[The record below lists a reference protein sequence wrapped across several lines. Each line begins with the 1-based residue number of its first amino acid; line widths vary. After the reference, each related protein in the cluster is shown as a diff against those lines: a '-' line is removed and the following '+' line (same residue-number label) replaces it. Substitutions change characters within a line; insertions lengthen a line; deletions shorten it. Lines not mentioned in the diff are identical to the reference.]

1 MNKFLKLIEQSLPDE
16 DKQLQYTVIEKIVNI
31 FSKTL
36 KSVPGMSV
44 SAEYPDRFIID
55 IEGDKVVFAIVDMID
70 GEGDFI
76 DEDGEDLS
84 YKVDQEVEK
93 LAQKASSG
101 ARGLVGRAFGT
112 APQKALA
119 ARKERDNVAAQGVD
133 VYRQMT
139 KDISTAIQQA
149 KSRKNKINVI

>member
-36 KSVPGMSV
+36 KIVPGMSV

-55 IEGDKVVFAIVDMID
+55 IEGDKIVFAIADMID

-76 DEDGEDLS
+76 DEDGEDVS

-112 APQKALA
+112 APQRALA
-119 ARKERDNVAAQGVD
+119 ARKERDNIAAQGVD

-149 KSRKNKINVI
+149 KSRKNKINVV